1 MAQTAIKIS
10 VIGAGFVGSTVAYTL
25 VVKGV
30 ASEIVLV
37 DVNLERAEGE
47 AMDISHG
54 APFAKSS
61 VIRAGSYEDT
71 KGSDVVII
79 TAGTNQKPG
88 ETRIDLITRNAAIM
102 RDVAGRVGEQ
112 SPNAVILVISNPV
125 DVMTYVA
132 RQVTGFPKN
141 RVIGSGTVLDSSRF
155 RYLLAN
161 RFDIDPRNVHG
172 YIMGEHGDSE
182 FPAWSLVNIAGMS
195 LDEASDLFNKEINDE
210 VRQSIADST
219 RNAAYEIINR
229 KGATYYGIGMSATRI
244 VEAIVRDERS
254 IMTVSSLL
262 HGEYDIDDLYLS
274 VPAILGEHGI
284 EKVLTPRLSDLELA
298 NLHHSAQVLRDAR
311 NQIQ

>member
-298 NLHHSAQVLRDAR
+298 NLHHSAEVLRDAR